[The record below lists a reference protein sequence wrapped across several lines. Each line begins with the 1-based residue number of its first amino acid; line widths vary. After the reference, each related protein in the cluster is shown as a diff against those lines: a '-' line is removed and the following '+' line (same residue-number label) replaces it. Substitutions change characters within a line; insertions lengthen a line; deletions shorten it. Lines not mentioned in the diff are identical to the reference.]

1 MFPLI
6 GLERTQLAKG
16 SRDAVILVFLAM
28 LEEGLHTMSGISAVN
43 GVATIDLTT
52 SGQFLGST
60 CPEGM
65 FPPIGHEYRQFVFS
79 PKKGTSGLLIFKSKI
94 ISTDSYNFW
103 PYFWKD
109 GKLIVEYEHQYNP
122 VNPFIRAGY
131 GNGDFG
137 FMVQY
142 RPDRVFVTKIPE
154 NLVEGLQYLLVDYM
168 TMFRFIDGKID
179 RRQLAR
185 AAQVVKAQAK
195 KEEGLKEQ
203 IKVLENRLG
212 LYALAGSLDTRS
224 AQIVRLNQQVKE
236 RDTFLF
242 NLRLALL
249 TKSGWLLRLAM
260 TKKQKE
266 TLKSFTFNN

>member
-1 MFPLI
+1 
-6 GLERTQLAKG
+6 
-16 SRDAVILVFLAM
+16 
-28 LEEGLHTMSGISAVN
+28 MSGISAIN

-94 ISTDSYNFW
+94 INSDSYNFW
-103 PYFWKD
+103 PYYWED

-131 GNGDFG
+131 GDGDFG

-142 RPDRVFVTKIPE
+142 RTDRVFVTKIPV
-154 NLVEGLQYLLVDYM
+154 NLVEGVEYLLVDHM
-168 TMFRFIDGKID
+168 TMFRFISGKID

-185 AAQVVKAQAK
+185 AAQVVKAQARK
-195 KEEGLKEQ
+195 DEGLRAQ

-212 LYALAGSLDTRS
+212 LYALAESLDTRS
-224 AQIVRLNQQVKE
+224 AQIVRLKHRLKD

-242 NLRLALL
+242 NLRVALL
-249 TKSGWLLRLAM
+249 IRSGWLLRLAM
-260 TKKQKE
+260 TKEQKK
-266 TLKSFTFNN
+266 TLKGFAFND